1 MVVILVPFT
10 KYKLW
15 LKAFTWK
22 NEGDPSDPFELV
34 TDVDGPSAPIIT
46 NLTCHDE
53 HSIFLEWERPGTVF
67 KSLDSYYVLFRSAD
81 RWEEFEEVSVD
92 RNGTEEAT
100 SEVSER
106 AKANNGKRFCLLERK
121 MGEL

>member
-1 MVVILVPFT
+1 M
-10 KYKLW
+10 
-15 LKAFTWK
+15 KAFTWK
-22 NEGDPSDPFELV
+22 NEGDPSEPFELV

-53 HSIFLEWERPGTVF
+53 HSIFLEWERPSTVF

-81 RWEEFEEVSVD
+81 KWEEFEEVTVE
-92 RNGTEEAT
+92 RNGTQEAI

-106 AKANNGKRFCLLERK
+106 GSQDKQWKALFAYAEKNE
-121 MGEL
+121 